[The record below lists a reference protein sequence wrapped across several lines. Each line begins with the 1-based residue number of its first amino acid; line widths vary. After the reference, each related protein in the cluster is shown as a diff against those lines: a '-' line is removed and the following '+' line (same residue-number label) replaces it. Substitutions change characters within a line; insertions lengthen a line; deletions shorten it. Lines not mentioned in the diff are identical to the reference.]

1 MKERAKSRIRRLPAD
16 YPASEQGP
24 WKEKA
29 KEQIKEASPR
39 TLIKFEVRLNP
50 ELAARVT
57 ELADL
62 TGMRQ
67 AGILGAI
74 CRNAL
79 EDPEGV
85 LMLVKPKETMK
96 LGRGRPHWAPLIERR
111 IDRLFGQLQQLSERN
126 SGLIDRRRI
135 AQKAQGLAS
144 LAERIENER
153 SGRR

>member
-1 MKERAKSRIRRLPAD
+1 MNERTKSRIRRLPAD
-16 YPASEQGP
+16 YRTSEEGP
-24 WKEKA
+24 PKGNA

-50 ELAARVT
+50 ELAGRLT
-57 ELADL
+57 ELSDL

-85 LMLVKPKETMK
+85 LMLVKPKEAMK
-96 LGRGRPHWAPLIERR
+96 LGRGRPDWAPLIERR
-111 IDRLFGQLQQLSERN
+111 IERMFGQLQQITERN
-126 SGLIDRRRI
+126 SDGIERGRI
-135 AQKAQGLAS
+135 AEKARSLAK